1 LDHIYRHREQITMKT
16 STRQNTAV
24 ALAGIAVIGGLAGC
38 SSAGADAEGT
48 GGASGSGSTSASTP
62 AAGSTSESSSGDAG
76 SGADASALKDG
87 TYTEDGSYN
96 SPGGEES
103 ITVKLT
109 LAGGVIEDLDVTSNA
124 TNPNSKK
131 YQGEF
136 VDGINDVVV
145 GKSIDDLNVSKVAGS
160 SLTSGGFNDAI
171 DKIIADAS

>member
-1 LDHIYRHREQITMKT
+1 MKT
-16 STRQNTAV
+16 STRQNTAA

-48 GGASGSGSTSASTP
+48 GSASGSGSSSASTP
-62 AAGSTSESSSGDAG
+62 AAGSTSESSTGATGSAG

-96 SPGGEES
+96 SPGGQES

-109 LAGGVIEDLDVTSNA
+109 LAGGVVEDLDVTSNA

-136 VDGINDVVV
+136 VDGINDIVV
-145 GKSIDDLNVSKVAGS
+145 GKSIEDLNVSKVAGS

>member
-1 LDHIYRHREQITMKT
+1 MKT

-38 SSAGADAEGT
+38 SSAGADADAEG
-48 GGASGSGSTSASTP
+48 AGSGSTSASTP
-62 AAGSTSESSSGDAG
+62 AAGSTSESSSGSAG

-109 LAGGVIEDLDVTSNA
+109 LAGGVVEDLDVTSNA

-136 VDGINDVVV
+136 VDGINDIVV
-145 GKSIDDLNVSKVAGS
+145 GKSISDLNVSKVAGS

>member
-1 LDHIYRHREQITMKT
+1 MKT

-48 GGASGSGSTSASTP
+48 AATSTP
-62 AAGSTSESSSGDAG
+62 AAGSTSESSSGAAG

-96 SPGGEES
+96 SPGGQES

-109 LAGGVIEDLDVTSNA
+109 LAGGVVENVDVTSNA

-136 VDGINDVVV
+136 VDGIDDVVV
-145 GKSIDDLNVSKVAGS
+145 GKSITDLNVSKVAGS

-171 DKIIADAS
+171 DKIIADASS

>member
-1 LDHIYRHREQITMKT
+1 LGHIYRHREQITMKT

-48 GGASGSGSTSASTP
+48 AGTSTP
-62 AAGSTSESSSGDAG
+62 AAGSTSESSSGTD
-76 SGADASALKDG
+76 
-87 TYTEDGSYN
+87 TEDGSYN
-96 SPGGEES
+96 SPGGQES

-109 LAGGVIEDLDVTSNA
+109 LAGGVVENVDVTSNA

-136 VDGINDVVV
+136 VDGIDDVVV
-145 GKSIDDLNVSKVAGS
+145 GKSITDLNVSKVAGS

>member
-1 LDHIYRHREQITMKT
+1 LDHIYRHKEQITMKT

-48 GGASGSGSTSASTP
+48 GSTSASTP
-62 AAGSTSESSSGDAG
+62 AAGSASESSSGAAG

-109 LAGGVIEDLDVTSNA
+109 LAGGVVEDLDVTSNA

-136 VDGINDVVV
+136 VDGINDIVV

>member
-1 LDHIYRHREQITMKT
+1 MKT

-48 GGASGSGSTSASTP
+48 GSTSASTP
-62 AAGSTSESSSGDAG
+62 AAGSTSESSSGAAG

-136 VDGINDVVV
+136 VDGINDIVV

>member
-48 GGASGSGSTSASTP
+48 GSTSASTP
-62 AAGSTSESSSGDAG
+62 AAGSTSESSSGAAG
-76 SGADASALKDG
+76 SGAAASALKDG

-109 LAGGVIEDLDVTSNA
+109 LAGGVVEDLDVTSNA

-136 VDGINDVVV
+136 VDGINDIVV